1 MSLKILNAKKWDK
14 AGEYSI
20 SVEAKDIYGNK
31 TTGKSKLILE
41 EDKTPP
47 EISGAEDTEILQGK
61 TMDFSSGV
69 TVKDNADPDPSL
81 SVDSTKADLNT
92 PGTYVVTYVAKDR
105 SGNETKVE
113 RKITVKANPEWKE
126 KIVYLT
132 FDDGPR
138 RSTTTALL
146 DGLAQRGVNAT
157 FFLIGEQLVNNE
169 DVVQRMDAEGH
180 QIGIHTFDHVK
191 LTGLSKTDFDAQVD
205 KTRQCLLRI
214 LGHNDFLLRPPY
226 GMTDQGVKKH
236 AGCPIILWSVD
247 PEDWRDQNTARVVQ
261 QVVSQAR
268 DGSIILMHDIFPE
281 SVDAALQIVD
291 QLHAQGYLFVT
302 VDQLFAARHIPL
314 DAGKTY
320 SDAYP

>member
-1 MSLKILNAKKWDK
+1 MDTLFAVSTAAAGILSVLAVLLAIRPGFPGTGWLIGNSMVSEGATRQMRGDGGFAAYPVPL
-14 AGEYSI
+14 AGDVLQIAAGYALQAGTHGSALNQDMAQAVPDGP
-20 SVEAKDIYGNK
+20 SAQDSQD
-31 TTGKSKLILE
+31 TQTDTGKV
-41 EDKTPP
+41 
-47 EISGAEDTEILQGK
+47 
-61 TMDFSSGV
+61 M
-69 TVKDNADPDPSL
+69 
-81 SVDSTKADLNT
+81 
-92 PGTYVVTYVAKDR
+92 
-105 SGNETKVE
+105 
-113 RKITVKANPEWKE
+113 
-126 KIVYLT
+126 YLT